1 MLRIAVI
8 GATGQQGS
16 GVVSA
21 LLKTTDYAVR
31 AISSNPASAK
41 AQALLDT
48 HKQGTYGVFFA
59 SPSIPAGREDAENSE
74 EAKQGKGV
82 VDAAKAAGCQ
92 HFVYSGLNSM
102 KEVSRGKRTHCTHW
116 DAKAVV
122 ADFARK
128 QLRAVTVL
136 IPGGFYTNLDL
147 PLWTRRDPEGTA
159 VFCLP
164 LKPDAQ
170 MQWVD
175 ERFDMGTFV
184 SGTSTGFVADSRANA
199 DTSGAASVFKR
210 GPQITGGKTY
220 PVMDDVL
227 TPVDMAKQYQAV
239 TGEPAKFEPVSIED
253 FVNSVRTDPE
263 MGGPEF
269 AKEVEDWVNHINEI
283 KPGTTCTGAMKPEDD
298 HSFED
303 LGVKATTFDNWLKRT
318 GWRVGGTEDK

>member
-21 LLKTTDYAVR
+21 LLKTADYAVR
-31 AISSNPASAK
+31 AISPNPASAK

-48 HKQGTYGVFFA
+48 HKQAAQAGRFALVHGDLTKPDTLRDALQGTYGVFFA
-59 SPSIPAGREDAENSE
+59 SPSIPAGQEDAQNSE
-74 EAKQGKGV
+74 EAKQGRGV

-102 KEVSRGKRTHCTHW
+102 KEL
-116 DAKAVV
+116 
-122 ADFARK
+122 
-128 QLRAVTVL
+128 QAVTIL

-147 PLWTRRDPEGTA
+147 PLWTRRDPDGTA

-164 LKPDAQ
+164 VKPDAQ

-175 ERFDMGTFV
+175 ERFDMGNFV
-184 SGTSTGFVADSRANA
+184 TA
-199 DTSGAASVFKR
+199 VFKR
-210 GPQITGGKTY
+210 GPRITGGKTY

-227 TPVDMAKQYQAV
+227 TPVDMAKQYQTV
-239 TGEPAKFEPVSIED
+239 TGEPAKFEPLAVEEYLD
-253 FVNSVRTDPE
+253 SVRTDPE

-269 AKEVEDWVNHINEI
+269 AKEVEDWVHHINAI
-283 KPGTTCTGAMKPEDD
+283 KPGTTCTGAT
-298 HSFED
+298 FQD
-303 LGVKATTFDNWLKRT
+303 LGVKATTFDNWLERT

>member
-21 LLKTTDYAVR
+21 LLRTTDYAVR

-41 AQALLDT
+41 AQALLET
-48 HKQGTYGVFFA
+48 HKQAAQAGRLALVHGDLTKPDTLRDALQGTYGVFFA
-59 SPSIPAGREDAENSE
+59 SPSIPGGQEDAENSE
-74 EAKQGKGV
+74 EAKQGRGV
-82 VDAAKAAGCQ
+82 VDAAKYEG
-92 HFVYSGLNSM
+92 VSG
-102 KEVSRGKRTHCTHW
+102 GKRTHCTHW

-122 ADFARK
+122 ADHARK
-128 QLRAVTVL
+128 QLQAVTVL

-147 PLWTRRDPEGTA
+147 PLWTCRDPDGTA

-175 ERFDMGTFV
+175 ERFDMGNFV
-184 SGTSTGFVADSRANA
+184 S
-199 DTSGAASVFKR
+199 AAFKR
-210 GPQITGGKTY
+210 GPRVTGGKTY
-220 PVMDDVL
+220 PVMADVL

-239 TGEPAKFEPVSIED
+239 TGEPAKFEPVAVEE
-253 FVNSVRTDPE
+253 FVDSVRTDPE

-269 AKEVEDWVNHINEI
+269 AKEVEDWVHHINEI

-303 LGVKATTFDNWLKRT
+303 LGVKSLTFDTWLKRT
-318 GWRVGGTEDK
+318 GWRVGGTGEK

>member
-21 LLKTTDYAVR
+21 LLKTADYA
-31 AISSNPASAK
+31 
-41 AQALLDT
+41 
-48 HKQGTYGVFFA
+48 GTYGVFFA
-59 SPSIPAGREDAENSE
+59 SPSIPAGQEDAQNSE
-74 EAKQGKGV
+74 EAKQGRGV

-102 KEVSRGKRTHCTHW
+102 KEVSGGKRTHCTHW
-116 DAKAVV
+116 DAKAL
-122 ADFARK
+122 
-128 QLRAVTVL
+128 QAVTIL

-147 PLWTRRDPEGTA
+147 PLWTRRDPDGTA

-164 LKPDAQ
+164 VKPDAQ

-175 ERFDMGTFV
+175 ERFDMGNFV
-184 SGTSTGFVADSRANA
+184 TGTLAAPHSVDSTPHTA
-199 DTSGAASVFKR
+199 VFKR
-210 GPQITGGKTY
+210 GPRITGGKTY

-227 TPVDMAKQYQAV
+227 TPVDMAKQYQTV
-239 TGEPAKFEPVSIED
+239 TGEPAKFEPLAVEEYLD
-253 FVNSVRTDPE
+253 SVRTDPE

-269 AKEVEDWVNHINEI
+269 AKEVEDWVHHINAI
-283 KPGTTCTGAMKPEDD
+283 KPGTTCTGAT
-298 HSFED
+298 FQD
-303 LGVKATTFDNWLKRT
+303 LGVKATTFDNWLERT